1 MSEDQVNIEVDGVA
15 LKAKKGA
22 MIMQVTDPIGVY
34 IPRFCYHEKLSIAAN
49 CRMCLVEVEKAPK
62 PMPACA
68 TPVVEGMKVFTKSPR
83 AIAAQKATM
92 EFLLINHPLDC
103 PICDQGGECELQDLA
118 MGFGRDISRFNE
130 RKRVVKD
137 KNIGPLVSTDMT
149 RCIHCTRCVRFGQE
163 IAGIQELG
171 TTGRGEWMEIGT
183 FVERSVD
190 HELSGNIVD
199 LCPVGA
205 LNNKPFRYR
214 ARAWEM
220 TQHALISPHD
230 GVGSNLFGHSLR
242 GRLMRVVPRHNE
254 AINETWISDRD
265 RFSYEGIYAEDRLT
279 QPMLRRSGSWQP
291 IDWEGA
297 LEQAS
302 LALKDIASRHGA
314 ESIGALASPSCTVEE
329 LYLLQR
335 LMRGL
340 GSSNIDHRLR
350 QQDFRDQAADPVFP
364 ALGLAISDVEE
375 LQSALIIGSN
385 LRREVPLL
393 AHRIRKAVV
402 KGGARISFLNPRRY
416 DYLFPVAAYAVAD
429 GAQMVDVLAAIVAAT
444 AKKAG
449 KSLPANVEAIATA
462 ASVTDEHRGVAE
474 SLLSGERRAIWLGAL
489 AMRHPAFADLRQL
502 AAALAELSGAKLG
515 YLAEGANAA
524 GAHLAGALPHRD
536 AGGKALSA
544 AGLSAHQM
552 LEKPLKAYVLLGA
565 IDVEKDFGVERA
577 AQVLRGAEC
586 VIALTP
592 YMSEATGSNATILL
606 PIGTFAETSGTYV
619 NLEGRWQSFAG
630 AVKPVGE
637 CRPGWKVLRVLGNLL
652 DLAGFDYTSS
662 EGVRDELKHAIG
674 EVTPDNS
681 YTARRTLNGARPAGA
696 PVDVPMYSIDAIVRR
711 APALQRTREALQAAS
726 S

>member
-1 MSEDQVNIEVDGVA
+1 M
-15 LKAKKGA
+15 
-22 MIMQVTDPIGVY
+22 
-34 IPRFCYHEKLSIAAN
+34 
-49 CRMCLVEVEKAPK
+49 
-62 PMPACA
+62 
-68 TPVVEGMKVFTKSPR
+68 
-83 AIAAQKATM
+83 
-92 EFLLINHPLDC
+92 
-103 PICDQGGECELQDLA
+103 
-118 MGFGRDISRFNE
+118 
-130 RKRVVKD
+130 
-137 KNIGPLVSTDMT
+137 
-149 RCIHCTRCVRFGQE
+149 
-163 IAGIQELG
+163 
-171 TTGRGEWMEIGT
+171 
-183 FVERSVD
+183 
-190 HELSGNIVD
+190 
-199 LCPVGA
+199 
-205 LNNKPFRYR
+205 
-214 ARAWEM
+214 
-220 TQHALISPHD
+220 
-230 GVGSNLFGHSLR
+230 
-242 GRLMRVVPRHNE
+242 
-254 AINETWISDRD
+254 
-265 RFSYEGIYAEDRLT
+265 
-279 QPMLRRSGSWQP
+279 
-291 IDWEGA
+291 
-297 LEQAS
+297 
-302 LALKDIASRHGA
+302 
-314 ESIGALASPSCTVEE
+314 
-329 LYLLQR
+329 
-335 LMRGL
+335 
-340 GSSNIDHRLR
+340 
-350 QQDFRDQAADPVFP
+350 
-364 ALGLAISDVEE
+364 
-375 LQSALIIGSN
+375 QSALIIGSN

-444 AKKAG
+444 ARKAG

-552 LEKPLKAYVLLGA
+552 LEKPLKAYLLLGA

-662 EGVRDELKHAIG
+662 EGVGDELKQAIG